1 MSEKFLAIDIG
12 ASGGRHIIGYLED
25 GRLITK
31 EIYRFPNGFHKSGSG
46 HLCWDLDAL
55 FSQILIGLKKCRE
68 MGMTPAHIGIDTW
81 GVDFVL
87 TDADLRPIGESVAY
101 RDHRTEG
108 MDAVAEKIISAEEL
122 YARTGIQ
129 KQTFNTVYQLL
140 AIKEQSPELLA
151 SADRLMFIP
160 DYLHFLL
167 TGIPSCEYTEA
178 STSGLLNAR
187 KRDWD
192 LDLIERLGF
201 PKRIFRPVTPAGT
214 RLGPIKEEIA
224 NIIGYSADVI
234 LPASHDT
241 GSAVLAVPNTCGD
254 ALYISSGTWSLMGV
268 ERSEPDTRESSRQL
282 NFTNEGG
289 YGGSYRYLKNIMGL
303 WILQSLKRETGY
315 TFDQIMNLAEANLD
329 TKLRIDVDLPV
340 FLAPENMEQ
349 AIRQSLPDGKISEG
363 ELFAVVYLSLADSY
377 ARTAAQIEAQTGKTY
392 SALHIIGGGSQDAL
406 LNRLSRKACG
416 TDVLTGPT
424 EATAIGNL
432 LSQMIG
438 RSELDTVPSARACVM
453 KSFPIRKV
461 EA

>member
-1 MSEKFLAIDIG
+1 MSEIYLAVDIG
-12 ASGGRHIIGYLED
+12 ASGGRHIIGYLENE
-25 GRLITK
+25 RLITR
-31 EIYRFPNGFHKSGSG
+31 EIYRFSNGFYKSKSG
-46 HLCWDLDAL
+46 HLCWNLDAL
-55 FSQILIGLKKCRE
+55 FSQILTGLKKCRE
-68 MGMTPAHIGIDTW
+68 QGVTPAHIGIDTW

-87 TDADLRPIGESVAY
+87 TDASLNPIGESVAY
-101 RDHRTEG
+101 RDHRTDG
-108 MDAVAEKIISAEEL
+108 MDQVAEKILPATEL

-129 KQTFNTVYQLL
+129 KQPFNTVYQLL

-178 STSGLLNAR
+178 STSGLLNAE

-192 LDLIERLGF
+192 YELIRRLGL
-201 PKRIFRPVTPAGT
+201 PENLFRPLTPAGT

-224 NIIGYSADVI
+224 KIIGYSVDVI

-241 GSAVLAVPNTCGD
+241 GSAVLAVPQPEGD
-254 ALYISSGTWSLMGV
+254 ALYLSSGTWSLMGV
-268 ERSEPDTRESSRQL
+268 ERSVPDTRESSRQL

-289 YGGSYRYLKNIMGL
+289 YNSRYRYLKNIMGL
-303 WILQSLKRETGY
+303 WILQSLKKETGRS
-315 TFDQIMNLAEANLD
+315 FDQIMHMAEEHLD
-329 TKLRIDVDLPV
+329 TKLRIDVDSPA
-340 FLAPENMEQ
+340 FLAPESMEQ
-349 AIRQSLPDGKISEG
+349 AIRRSLSDSDVSEG

-377 ARTAAQIEAQTGKTY
+377 ARTAAQIEVQTGRSY
-392 SALHIIGGGSQDAL
+392 STLHIIGGGSQDNL
-406 LNRLSRKACG
+406 LNRLSQEACG
-416 TDVLTGPT
+416 KEVLAGPT

-438 RSELDTVPSARACVM
+438 RSALSTVEAARTCVK

-461 EA
+461 V